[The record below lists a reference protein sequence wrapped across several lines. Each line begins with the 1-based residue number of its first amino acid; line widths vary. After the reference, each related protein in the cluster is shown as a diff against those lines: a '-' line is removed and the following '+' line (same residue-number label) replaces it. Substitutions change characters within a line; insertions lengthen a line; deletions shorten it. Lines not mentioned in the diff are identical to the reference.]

1 MPRKITFEDN
11 FEAEDMLD
19 KVTTIKQE
27 TWGSVLDRYS
37 AHNKEAPTTTTN
49 PKITRSTAPTHEY
62 RPKFPPRPKFEVKT
76 PTITAILK
84 REQTRK
90 THCNHFLN
98 TLPKEEQ
105 WDEDIKQFQ
114 ANQHA
119 KSTEIPPRG

>member
-1 MPRKITFEDN
+1 MLLGIYFIQRQEEAMPRKITFEDN

-49 PKITRSTAPTHEY
+49 PKSTRSTAPTHEY

-84 REQTRK
+84 RESNK
-90 THCNHFLN
+90 
-98 TLPKEEQ
+98 
-105 WDEDIKQFQ
+105 D
-114 ANQHA
+114 A